1 MQKAKKMLTGSVL
14 ALIIVFFMVFYT
26 DSHQDARLWG
36 KLRGDGGD
44 GGRRSALF
52 GGYRVLCCL

>member
-26 DSHQDARLWG
+26 DSHKMLVYGENLDETAEKHSLWRISRFM
-36 KLRGDGGD
+36 LPM
-44 GGRRSALF
+44 RR
-52 GGYRVLCCL
+52 R